1 MFIAIFRKMNRAC
14 VRADLIIS
22 KRFHKK
28 TKHFYSSLNQPNAH
42 TPVLNQLVML
52 SRPRREA
59 VVGPLSEGHLNS
71 LIKTYS
77 SLYLVNPPSPTDPL
91 LACPP
96 LTGRGRSLAVAEW
109 TGTHGWI
116 RALPHD
122 KATARLEMRNG
133 ERAFWEKP

>member
-52 SRPRREA
+52 SRLSREA

-122 KATARLEMRNG
+122 KATARLETRNG

>member
-77 SLYLVNPPSPTDPL
+77 SLYLFNPPSPTDPL

-122 KATARLEMRNG
+122 KATARLETRNG